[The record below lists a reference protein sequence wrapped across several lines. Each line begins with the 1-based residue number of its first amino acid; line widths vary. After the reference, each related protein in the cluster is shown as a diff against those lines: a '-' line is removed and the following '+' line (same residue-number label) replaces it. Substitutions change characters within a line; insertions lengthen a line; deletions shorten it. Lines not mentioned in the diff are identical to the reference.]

1 VTAFVHLPAGDSISA
16 GPIAGTSGAVKRPSW
31 AMHGVAGAGAAAE
44 VRELIKMAARLM
56 AEIIAG
62 KEASSVFMFFGKA
75 GLIGLFGF

>member
-1 VTAFVHLPAGDSISA
+1 
-16 GPIAGTSGAVKRPSW
+16 
-31 AMHGVAGAGAAAE
+31 MHGVAGAGVAAE